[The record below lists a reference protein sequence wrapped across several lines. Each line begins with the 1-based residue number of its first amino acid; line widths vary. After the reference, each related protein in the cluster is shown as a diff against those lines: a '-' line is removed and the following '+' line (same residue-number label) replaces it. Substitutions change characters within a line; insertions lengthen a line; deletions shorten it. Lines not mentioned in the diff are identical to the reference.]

1 MIPSK
6 NTTQRAARQAENR
19 VRLGRGPA
27 DNPCNRKG
35 YMAIIA
41 IANQKGGTGKTTTA
55 LNLGAGLA
63 ALGRR
68 VLLIDLDPQSSLTHA
83 TAGDCAGAS
92 MADVL
97 GDTAP
102 GRRRTS
108 EIIRAI
114 SPGLD
119 LAPADLAL
127 SNTELGLVTRMG
139 RENIL
144 KKILAPAAYDVIL
157 IDCAPSLALLT
168 VNALTAADAVICP
181 TLPTALDLRGLAL
194 FLGSLEAIRAELNP
208 ALELLGV
215 LVCQYDN
222 RLTLHRAALED
233 LRAGGLPVLPV
244 IIGKSVQAA
253 ASAGAG
259 EPIRTGNLAG
269 QYKDLAEYVNQWL
282 TNHD

>member
-1 MIPSK
+1 MILTMK
-6 NTTQRAARQAENR
+6 T
-19 VRLGRGPA
+19 L
-27 DNPCNRKG
+27 
-35 YMAIIA
+35 A

-63 ALGRR
+63 ALGAR
-68 VLLIDLDPQSSLTHA
+68 VLLLDLDPQASLTQA

-97 GDTAP
+97 GDTQP
-102 GRRRTS
+102 GRRLITA
-108 EIIRAI
+108 IIRPL

-119 LAPADLAL
+119 LAPSDLAL
-127 SNTELGLVTRMG
+127 SNSELGLVTRYG
-139 RENIL
+139 RESIL
-144 KKILAPAAYDVIL
+144 KKALGNLAGYDLVI
-157 IDCAPSLALLT
+157 IDCGPSLGVLV

-194 FLGSLEAIRAELNP
+194 FLGSLEAIKGELNP
-208 ALELLGV
+208 GLELLGV

-244 IIGKSVQAA
+244 IIGKSIKAAQAA
-253 ASAGAG
+253 G
-259 EPIRTGNLAG
+259 EGKAITSGELAG
-269 QYKDLAEYVNQWL
+269 QYRELAEHVNQWL
-282 TNHD
+282 TNQN